1 MNPSNQKSPEL
12 IRGLGPW
19 AAAAIVVGTMV
30 GTGIFI
36 KPATMAQAAGTVGL
50 VTLAWVIGGVLSLL
64 GALAAAELGAAIPEA
79 GGTYA
84 YMNRA
89 YGPVWGF
96 VFGWTYSI
104 IGAPTSI
111 ATIAAGLLQFASF
124 LFPVIATPLYIFHF
138 NSLFKHAP
146 STFAFT
152 WAQPL
157 AVLAIAL
164 ITLINYFGV
173 RLGGRVQVVL
183 TIIKIA
189 AVIAIIFMGFLFGK
203 GTVANFHSASAAS
216 SIGHVG
222 LAAGLLTA
230 VASALWA
237 YDGWINLTFV
247 GSEIKNPERNIPLSL
262 IFGVFLV
269 GGIFIAMSTA
279 CFYVLPFSQ
288 AAASPHIA
296 SDVVARATGA
306 SSATW
311 LTMVMMI
318 CALGTLNSSILTNAR
333 VDYAMA
339 RDGLF
344 FRVVRGVHPRFR
356 TPANAL
362 VLQGILASVLA
373 LTGTFD
379 DLSYLYVFLVWI
391 FYAAQTAGLIVLRV
405 KEPDMPRPYRT
416 WGYPVLPLIFIAGAL
431 ALTLNSLLQ
440 RPGRSLLGA
449 AVMLVGLIFYAR
461 WRKRASVEQSLR

>member
-1 MNPSNQKSPEL
+1 MNTPNQKSPEL
-12 IRGLGPW
+12 IRGLGAW
-19 AAAAIVVGTMV
+19 AAAAIVIGTMV

-36 KPATMAQAAGTVGL
+36 KPASMAQAAGTVGL
-50 VTLAWVIGGVLSLL
+50 VTLAWIIGGVLSLL
-64 GALAAAELGAAIPEA
+64 GALAVAELGAAIPEA

-124 LFPVIATPLYIFHF
+124 LFPVIGMPLHVFHF
-138 NSLFKHAP
+138 NSIFTHAP

-157 AVLAIAL
+157 AVVAIAL
-164 ITLINYFGV
+164 ITFINYFGV

-189 AVIAIIFMGFLFGK
+189 AVVAIIFIGFFLGK
-203 GTVANFHSASAAS
+203 GTVTNFHSASAAS
-216 SIGHVG
+216 STVHLG
-222 LAAGLLTA
+222 LAAGLMTA

-262 IFGVFLV
+262 ILGVFLV
-269 GGIFIAMSTA
+269 GAIFIAMSVA

-288 AAASPHIA
+288 AASSPHIA

-311 LTMVMMI
+311 LTIIMII

-362 VLQGILASVLA
+362 VFQAILASLLA
-373 LTGTFD
+373 LSGTFD

-391 FYAAQTAGLIVLRV
+391 FYAAQTAGLIVLRF
-405 KEPDMPRPYRT
+405 KEPNMPRPYKT
-416 WGYPVLPLIFIAGAL
+416 WGYPVLPIIFILGAL
-431 ALTLNSLLQ
+431 ALTVNSLME
-440 RPGRSLLGA
+440 RPGRSLMGIV
-449 AVMLVGLIFYAR
+449 VMLIGLIFYAR
-461 WRKRASVEQSLR
+461 WRHRALTEQNR

>member
-1 MNPSNQKSPEL
+1 MNMQSKKLPEL
-12 IRGLGPW
+12 VRGLGPW

-36 KPATMAQAAGTVGL
+36 KPASMASAAGSVGL
-50 VTLAWVIGGVLSLL
+50 VTLAWLVGGALSLF
-64 GALAAAELGAAIPEA
+64 GALSAAELGAAIPEA

-89 YGPVWGF
+89 FGSLWAF
-96 VFGWTYSI
+96 LFGWTYSI

-111 ATIAAGLLQFASF
+111 ATIAAGLLVFASF
-124 LFPVIATPLYIFHF
+124 LFPVIATPLWVLHF
-138 NSLFKHAP
+138 SFPTTHTP
-146 STFAFT
+146 VHFTFT

-157 AVLAIAL
+157 AVAAIAL
-164 ITLINYFGV
+164 VTLINYFGV

-189 AVIAIIFMGFLFGK
+189 AVIAVIFVGFVFGK
-203 GTVANFHSASAAS
+203 GSVANFHSVAAP
-216 SIGHVG
+216 G
-222 LAAGLLTA
+222 AAAATMAGFLTA
-230 VASALWA
+230 LAGALWA

-247 GSEIKNPERNIPLSL
+247 GSEIQNPERNIPLSL
-262 IFGVFLV
+262 ILGVLV
-269 GGIFIAMSTA
+269 VCGIYTAMSAA
-279 CFYVLPFSQ
+279 CFYVLPFTKV
-288 AAASPHIA
+288 AASPHIA
-296 SDVVARATGA
+296 SDVIARATGA
-306 SSATW
+306 DAAVW
-311 LTMVMMI
+311 LTIVMAI

-344 FRVVRGVHPRFR
+344 FRAVRGVHPRFR

-362 VLQGILASVLA
+362 VFQGILASLLA

-391 FYAAQTAGLIVLRV
+391 FYAAQTAGVIVLRV
-405 KEPDMPRPYRT
+405 KEPAMARPYRT
-416 WGYPVLPLIFIAGAL
+416 WGYPVVPVIFILGAL
-431 ALTLNSLLQ
+431 ALTVNSLMQ
-440 RPGRSLLGA
+440 RPLRSTMGLG
-449 AVMLVGLIFYAR
+449 VMLVGLIFYAR
-461 WRKRASVEQSLR
+461 WRKRFSPG

>member
-1 MNPSNQKSPEL
+1 MNTPDKESPQL

-19 AAAAIVVGTMV
+19 AAAAIVVGTMI

-36 KPATMAQAAGTVGL
+36 KPASMAQAAGTVGL
-50 VTLAWVIGGVLSLL
+50 VTLAWIIGGVLSLL
-64 GALAAAELGAAIPEA
+64 GALSAAELGAAIPEA

-124 LFPVIATPLYIFHF
+124 LFPVIATPLWIFHF
-138 NSLFKHAP
+138 SSPFTHTP
-146 STFAFT
+146 SAFAFT

-157 AVLAIAL
+157 AVAAIAL
-164 ITLINYFGV
+164 ITFVNYFGV
-173 RLGGRVQVVL
+173 KLGGRVQVVL

-189 AVIAIIFMGFLFGK
+189 AVIAVIFIGFLFGK
-203 GTVANFHSASAAS
+203 GSFANFHSASVAS
-216 SIGHVG
+216 SIGHLG
-222 LAAGLLTA
+222 IAAGLMTA

-262 IFGVFLV
+262 ISGVMAV
-269 GGIFIAMSTA
+269 AAIFIAMSVA

-311 LTMVMMI
+311 LTIIMMI

-362 VLQGILASVLA
+362 VFQGILASVLA

-391 FYAAQTAGLIVLRV
+391 FYAAQTAGLIVLRY
-405 KEPDMPRPYRT
+405 KEPNMPRPYKT
-416 WGYPVLPLIFIAGAL
+416 WGYPVLPIIFILGAL
-431 ALTLNSLLQ
+431 ALTVNSLLQ
-440 RPGRSLLGA
+440 RPGRSLMGIV
-449 AVMLVGLIFYAR
+449 VMLIGLIFYAR
-461 WRKRASVEQSLR
+461 WRHRAVTQQTR